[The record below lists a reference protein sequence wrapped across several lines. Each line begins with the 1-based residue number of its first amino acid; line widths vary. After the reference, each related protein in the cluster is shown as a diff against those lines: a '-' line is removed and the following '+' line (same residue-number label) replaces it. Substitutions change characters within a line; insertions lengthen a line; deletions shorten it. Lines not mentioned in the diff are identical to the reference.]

1 MCVLLPV
8 VDDSSTMRRIL
19 INCLAKIKVTEVA
32 QAGDGTEALT
42 VLAAQGP
49 FDLMLTDWNMPQM
62 TGIDLLKAV
71 KADPK
76 LTAMPVVIVTT
87 EAEKERIVEAIKRG
101 AANYI
106 DQTLL
111 RLETLY
117 EKIKSLVS
125 LPAPAFQTPA
135 R

>member
-1 MCVLLPV
+1 MRVLV

-19 INCLAKIKVTEVA
+19 INCLAKIKVTDVA

-42 VLAAQGP
+42 MLGAQGP

-87 EAEKERIVEAIKRG
+87 EAEKERIVEAIKCG

-106 DQTLL
+106 VKPFTP
-111 RLETLY
+111 ETLY

-125 LPAPAFQTPA
+125 LPAPA
-135 R
+135 

>member
-1 MCVLLPV
+1 MRVLV

-19 INCLAKIKVTEVA
+19 INCLAKIKVTDVA

-87 EAEKERIVEAIKRG
+87 EAEKERIVEAIKCG

-106 DQTLL
+106 VKPFTP
-111 RLETLY
+111 ETLY
-117 EKIKSLVS
+117 EKIKSLVT
-125 LPAPAFQTPA
+125 LPAPA
-135 R
+135 

>member
-1 MCVLLPV
+1 MKVLV

-87 EAEKERIVEAIKRG
+87 EAEKERIVEAIKCG

-106 DQTLL
+106 VKPFTP
-111 RLETLY
+111 ETLY

-125 LPAPAFQTPA
+125 LPAPA
-135 R
+135 

>member
-1 MCVLLPV
+1 MRVLV

-19 INCLAKIKVTEVA
+19 INCLAKIKVTDVA

-87 EAEKERIVEAIKRG
+87 EAEKERIVEAIKCG

-106 DQTLL
+106 VKPFTP
-111 RLETLY
+111 ETLY
-117 EKIKSLVS
+117 EKIKSLVTV
-125 LPAPAFQTPA
+125 PAPA
-135 R
+135 